1 LTNRWWQL
9 SACMIAMIA
18 IANLQYT
25 WTLFTVPLSTGLNAK
40 LSDIQLAFTLFIV
53 TQSWLVPVE
62 GFLVDRLGAR
72 LVIVAGGLLVGLS
85 WVGAGLGQSLRALYA
100 WYVLFSGWGAAR
112 LLEGTGSW
120 LPVLWAAFACN
131 LLAAILAILYLKP
144 MVARITARHA

>member
-1 LTNRWWQL
+1 MLYMPYAGCEDGGRVLRYQRLTNRWCQL

-25 WTLFTVPLSTGLNAK
+25 WTLFTLPLSTGLNAK

-72 LVIVAGGLLVGLS
+72 IVIVAGGLLVGLS
-85 WVGAGLGQSLRALYA
+85 WVGYG
-100 WYVLFSGWGAAR
+100 FS
-112 LLEGTGSW
+112 
-120 LPVLWAAFACN
+120 
-131 LLAAILAILYLKP
+131 AILACAVCVVCPRRPRSRIGLRRLRRHNP
-144 MVARITARHA
+144 EMVPG